1 MITRLEKEKKL
12 NELVG
17 CLSSY
22 QSVIVINYL
31 QFPNEQIERFRDEF
45 FSFGGNKIIVAKN
58 NLVSI
63 ATKNTLNEDDVAL
76 SKQKLT
82 NSNLF
87 VFSND
92 IFATIRN
99 LNSFIKS
106 LKQFYPKT
114 KISISCGILDNG
126 FLDEKK
132 IKMFAEIPSI
142 ESIYV
147 NLISILSSPLRNL
160 IKICNAPMVDLCKV
174 LDYKINKC

>member
-1 MITRLEKEKKL
+1 MVTRLEKEKKL
-12 NELVG
+12 NELVD

-63 ATKNTLNEDDVAL
+63 ATKNTLNENDVAL

-82 NSNLF
+82 SSNLF

-99 LNSFIKS
+99 LNGFIKS
-106 LKQFYPKT
+106 LKQYPKT

-147 NLISILSSPLRNL
+147 NLISILSSPLQNL